1 MRSLSRWIV
10 SLAVFACLGWVAGAQ
25 CNQDCPERRTISVNG
40 SAQITADADL
50 AIVRVGYKLYAPDAK
65 TAYASALDTSNTVMQ
80 ALTGSGVPK
89 NAIES
94 TSQILQRTQP
104 YDLNQYPVD
113 SPVWEHRQFTVTQ
126 SWVIRVKPDDAAK
139 ALNTAIDA
147 GANESGWIQWIV
159 NNPSDL
165 EAQASARA
173 VANAR
178 MTAEQIAGKSNVHL
192 GHLVSVSEN
201 QGGMAYGG
209 PVAGVMGGLGGM
221 GSGMEAFDSVM
232 VGNQQLAINS
242 RRVVFNVTVYAVF
255 AIEDAGAPT
264 R

>member
-1 MRSLSRWIV
+1 MCKLSCRIV
-10 SLAVFACLGWVAGAQ
+10 LLAVFACLGTAARAQ

-40 SAQITADADL
+40 SAQVTADADL

-65 TAYASALDTSNTVMQ
+65 SAYAGALDTSNAVMA
-80 ALTGSGVPK
+80 ALIGSGVPK
-89 NAIES
+89 SAIES
-94 TSQILQRTQP
+94 TSQVLQHTQP
-104 YDLNQYPVD
+104 YELNQYPVD
-113 SPVWEHRQFTVTQ
+113 GPAWEHRQFTVTQ
-126 SWVIRVKPDDAAK
+126 SWVIRVKPDDAAR

-173 VANAR
+173 VENAH
-178 MTAEQIAGKSNVHL
+178 MIAEQIAGKSNVHL

-201 QGGMAYGG
+201 QGPMSYGG
-209 PVAGVMGGLGGM
+209 PIAGAMGQLSGTGGGM
-221 GSGMEAFDSVM
+221 GAYDTVT

-242 RRVVFNVTVYAVF
+242 RRVVFNMSVYAVF
-255 AIEDAGAPT
+255 AIEDGSTPAK
-264 R
+264 